1 MSAGTD
7 AVHRGQEE
15 ALSTDT
21 TTPAAPI
28 LGRRMSSMELKQ
40 VQDQPGLLPR
50 AYERIM
56 KPLRI
61 RFAPRFV
68 KAAGRVLLGRNVR
81 FIAGPVVIGDNVD
94 IWRNAEICGPVHI
107 GNGTSMARDAYLR
120 PGTHLEDNVGLGPFV
135 RIITDAHEIGGAEWR
150 AGSHTT
156 YDPVVIKS
164 GSWIGGGS
172 TIFPGVTVGPGSV
185 VAGGSVVIRDVPPNT
200 LVGGV
205 PAKVIRKL
213 D

>member
-1 MSAGTD
+1 MRAAAS
-7 AVHRGQEE
+7 AVHRGQEKE
-15 ALSTDT
+15 LLKDPT
-21 TTPAAPI
+21 TQMH
-28 LGRRMSSMELKQ
+28 RQRMSTKDLKQ
-40 VQDQPGLLPR
+40 VQAQPNLLLR
-50 AYERIM
+50 GYERIM

-68 KAAGRVLLGRNVR
+68 KAYGQVRLGRNVR

-120 PGTHLEDNVGLGPFV
+120 PGTHLEDNVGIGPFV
-135 RIITDAHEIGGAEWR
+135 KIITDQHEIGGSEWR
-150 AGSHTT
+150 AGPTK
-156 YDPVVIKS
+156 YDPVVVKS

-172 TIFPGVTVGPGSV
+172 TIFPGVTIGPGSV

-205 PAKVIRKL
+205 PAKVIKTL